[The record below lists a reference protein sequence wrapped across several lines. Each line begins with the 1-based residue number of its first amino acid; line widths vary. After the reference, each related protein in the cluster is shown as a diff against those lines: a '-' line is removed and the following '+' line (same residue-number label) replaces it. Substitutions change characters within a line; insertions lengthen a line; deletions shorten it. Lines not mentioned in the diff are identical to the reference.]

1 MGIRFRIAAV
11 AAALLAAAG
20 ATSVHS
26 SFPTEPVH
34 NFVPYPAGGGVDVP
48 ARTPGKRILVS
59 NPKKLQGFPN

>member
-20 ATSVHS
+20 ATSVQS

-34 NFVPYPAGGGVDVP
+34 NFVPYPAGGGGVDRL

-59 NPKKLQGFPN
+59 NPAKL

>member
-34 NFVPYPAGGGVDVP
+34 NFVPYPAG
-48 ARTPGKRILVS
+48 TPGKRILVS
-59 NPKKLQGFPN
+59 NPAKLQGFPN